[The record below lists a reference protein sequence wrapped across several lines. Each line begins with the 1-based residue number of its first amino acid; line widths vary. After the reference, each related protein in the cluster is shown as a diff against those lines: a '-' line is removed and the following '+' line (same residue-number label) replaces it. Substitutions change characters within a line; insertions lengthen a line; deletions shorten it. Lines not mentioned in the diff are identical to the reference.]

1 MTTQDQGP
9 RPALFDVAAEAY
21 DRLIGRYLPT
31 LGMAFADAAGVE
43 EGAPPRRVLDVGCG
57 PGGLTRVLVSR
68 VGPEHVSAVDP
79 STPFVAACR
88 ERNPGVDVREGVA
101 EALPYADGT
110 FDAGLASLVVGFM
123 RDPAAGVAEM
133 RRVTRPGGRLALSFW
148 TLDAMPLLQT
158 YWRAVA
164 EVTGEA
170 PTDDT
175 RVGRQEGDLVR
186 LLEDVGASGVE
197 PSRIVGTA
205 TYADLDDFW
214 SSFTGGAGPVGV
226 HARAL
231 APDVAAA
238 VREACDRLLGRP
250 RAPFTLEAVAWCAVG
265 TS

>member
-1 MTTQDQGP
+1 MTTQDPGP
-9 RPALFDVAAEAY
+9 GPALFDVAAEAY

-31 LGMAFADAAGVE
+31 LGVAFADAAGVE
-43 EGAPPRRVLDVGCG
+43 PGQRVLDVGCG
-57 PGGLTRVLVSR
+57 PGGLTRVLVER
-68 VGPEHVSAVDP
+68 VGAAQVSAVDP
-79 STPFVAACR
+79 SPPFVAACR

-110 FDAGLASLVVGFM
+110 VDASLASLVVGFM
-123 RDPAAGVAEM
+123 TDPGAGVAEM

-148 TLDAMPLLQT
+148 TVDAMPLLQT

-164 EVTGEA
+164 DVTGEA
-170 PTDDT
+170 PTDET
-175 RVGRQEGDLVR
+175 RVGRRDGDLVR
-186 LLEDVGASGVE
+186 LLEGAGAGDVRQ
-197 PSRIVGTA
+197 SRITGTA
-205 TYADLDDFW
+205 AYADLDDFW

-226 HARAL
+226 HARSL

-238 VREACDRLLGRP
+238 VRDACDRLLGRP